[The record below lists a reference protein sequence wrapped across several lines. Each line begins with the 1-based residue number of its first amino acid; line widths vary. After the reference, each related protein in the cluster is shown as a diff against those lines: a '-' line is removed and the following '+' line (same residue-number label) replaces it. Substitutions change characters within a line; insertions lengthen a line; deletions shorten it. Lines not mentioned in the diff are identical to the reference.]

1 MPTAPLPIA
10 LRDSRLT
17 LAALL
22 ASAGLAGCA
31 LPPALPTQ
39 AAAPATAQAGSASPR
54 SDNTR
59 QLHALFDTAWEQA
72 MQRYPQWASY
82 VGDRRY
88 GDRLEDASPE
98 AEAAGYAETRRQQ
111 VAALAIPRAGL
122 SATDAT
128 SLDLFLHQL
137 DDSLRFE
144 PLVGYR
150 RLSLGAIG
158 GFHTDFNELQL
169 ASPMDTRA
177 AAEQMLARLAAYPR
191 RVDQELV
198 RLRQGITLGWVAP
211 SAVLD
216 RVLATLDAQ
225 LAAVG
230 DTNPFFLP
238 FTTLGPDIPAA
249 EQDTLRR
256 RARQLI
262 SDQVLP
268 AQRRLRA
275 FVAGDYRAHAPA
287 SGAMSSYP
295 GGAAVYAAAVRKQTT
310 TDLSPVQIHAI
321 GLREVARLDMEIAQV
336 MAELKWTGPFVGAT
350 GFAQHMLTDPKYCHP
365 SPEALLASYRDIAK
379 RIDAEL
385 PKLFAELPRA
395 PYGVRA
401 MPAHES
407 PDRAEYYS
415 PPPLDGSRPG
425 WFNANAQGYK
435 TRPTWAQET
444 LTAHEAVPGH
454 HLQTARAAELGE
466 LPKFRRSA
474 WYVAYGEG
482 WALYAET
489 LGFQLG
495 LYKDPASRY
504 GHLQDQMLRAC
515 RLVVDTGLHSQGW
528 SPQRAADYMT
538 EHGGMERG
546 YIESE
551 VDRYLSDPGQA
562 LGYMIGQLKIVELR
576 DRARAR
582 LGERFDIR
590 RFHMVL
596 LDQGAVPLSVL
607 ERLVDEWIAA
617 EAAKS

>member
-1 MPTAPLPIA
+1 MPLAAFTPAPHRP
-10 LRDSRLT
+10 RPT
-17 LAALL
+17 LATLVL
-22 ASAGLAGCA
+22 CCGLAACA
-31 LPPALPTQ
+31 LPPAGP
-39 AAAPATAQAGSASPR
+39 PASASLAQADPGRAA
-54 SDNTR
+54 TH
-59 QLHALFDTAWEQA
+59 QLHALFDAAWEQTLL
-72 MQRYPQWASY
+72 RYPTWATLL
-82 VGDRRY
+82 GDRRY

-98 AEAAGYAETRRQQ
+98 AEAAGYAETRRHLAQAQ
-111 VAALAIPRAGL
+111 ALPRALL
-122 SATDAT
+122 SATDRT
-128 SLDLFLHQL
+128 SLDLFIHEL
-137 DDSLRFE
+137 DDTLRFE
-144 PLVGYR
+144 PLLGFR

-158 GFHTDFNELQL
+158 GFQTGFSALLQ
-169 ASPMDTRA
+169 ASPTDNRA
-177 AAEQMLARLAAYPR
+177 AAEQLLARLAAYPR

-198 RLRQGITLGWVAP
+198 RLREGIRLGWVATP
-211 SAVLD
+211 AVLD
-216 RVLATLDAQ
+216 RVLATLDGQ
-225 LAAVG
+225 LAAEG
-230 DTNPFFLP
+230 DASPFFLP
-238 FTTLGPDIPAA
+238 FNSLGGDIPAA
-249 EQDTLRR
+249 EQHQLKR

-262 SDQVLP
+262 TDQVLP
-268 AQRRLRA
+268 AQRRLRD
-275 FVAGDYRAHAPA
+275 FVAGDYRAAAPA
-287 SGAMSSYP
+287 SGAMSNYP
-295 GGAAVYAAAVRKQTT
+295 GGDVVYAAAVRQHTT
-310 TDLSPVQIHAI
+310 TDLTPAQIHAI
-321 GLREVARLDMEIAQV
+321 GLREVARLDREIQQV
-336 MAELKWTGPFVGAT
+336 MVELKWTGPFVGAT
-350 GFAQHMLTDPKYCHP
+350 GFAQHMLTDPKYFHP

-415 PPPLDGSRPG
+415 GPPLDGSRPG

-454 HLQTARAAELGE
+454 HLQTARAIELGE
-466 LPKFRRSA
+466 LPKFRRAA

-495 LYKDPASRY
+495 LYQDPASRF

-528 SPQRAADYMT
+528 TPRRAADYMT
-538 EHGGMERG
+538 EHSGIERG
-546 YIESE
+546 MVESE
-551 VDRYLSDPGQA
+551 VDRYLSWPGQA
-562 LGYMIGQLKIVELR
+562 LGYMIGQLKIIELR

-582 LGERFDIR
+582 LGDRFDIR

-607 ERLVDEWIAA
+607 EQRVDEWISA
-617 EAAKS
+617 EAAKP